1 MRKMLNEELEY
12 FMNIPDKP
20 SQKLTKKQ
28 ISRIEEKENFI
39 AYCNQYSHIYMRYVE
54 LQESNKMSSK
64 HNTSKNLLFS
74 NLPTN
79 LQFKSFKVGDIIK
92 QNTISSTYTS
102 GMNYTLDKFTLLA
115 SLPSNSNQSHQI
127 QSKIQNFQNSQNFQ
141 NLKKINSSD
150 SKNNTGSKMKY
161 GINFVNNSN
170 IESINKEVV
179 GDMEMES
186 EMQNIEPI
194 GVEESNTNSNLNINF
209 PLIREASSFI
219 CNSNNNSNMI
229 PFSIKREM
237 EEEQELKKKIKE
249 ITNRR
254 NVKGLTSIHINRE
267 NRKILVNSMSNTQYI
282 YDCLYWDRKPPVELK
297 GHKSSFCVKSV
308 LNPNADYVLSGS
320 SDANIYIWDVDRK
333 NNLMN
338 NVNYEPIKLNGFHN
352 LEIGAVD
359 WGRNNENFIASACDN
374 GIVLIW
380 DDK

>member
-1 MRKMLNEELEY
+1 MRKMLTEDLEY
-12 FMNIPDKP
+12 FMNMPDKP
-20 SQKLTKKQ
+20 NQKLTKKQ
-28 ISRIEEKENFI
+28 ISRIEDKENFI

-74 NLPTN
+74 NLPSN
-79 LQFKSFKVGDIIK
+79 IEFKSFKVGDLMK
-92 QNTISSTYTS
+92 QNSNTYTS
-102 GMNYTLDKFTLLA
+102 GLNYTLDKFTLLA
-115 SLPSNSNQSHQI
+115 SGGSNQMQSKMQSSNLNNFQTHISQVKKLNTCDSNSN
-127 QSKIQNFQNSQNFQ
+127 
-141 NLKKINSSD
+141 
-150 SKNNTGSKMKY
+150 SKMKY
-161 GINFVNNSN
+161 GINFVNNYN
-170 IESINKEVV
+170 IESINKEVI
-179 GDMEMES
+179 GEMDH
-186 EMQNIEPI
+186 IEPT
-194 GVEESNTNSNLNINF
+194 GTDELNMNSNLNINF
-209 PLIREASSFI
+209 PLIRESSSLI

-229 PFSIKREM
+229 PISIKREM

-249 ITNRR
+249 IANRR

-282 YDCLYWDRKPPVELK
+282 YDCLYWDRNPPVELK
-297 GHKSSFCVKSV
+297 GHKSSYCVNSV

-320 SDANIYIWDVDRK
+320 KDANIYIWNVDKK
-333 NNLMN
+333 NNLMKN
-338 NVNYEPIKLNGFHN
+338 NMNSEPIKLSGFHN